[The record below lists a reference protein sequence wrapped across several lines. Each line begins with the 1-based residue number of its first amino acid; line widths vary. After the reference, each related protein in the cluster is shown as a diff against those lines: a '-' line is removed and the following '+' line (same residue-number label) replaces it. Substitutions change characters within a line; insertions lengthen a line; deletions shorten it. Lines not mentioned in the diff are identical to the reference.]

1 MVYPLVAAVAGWIME
16 RGRASFARSA
26 VAGLAGELV
35 LFAGGITWLAVL
47 THSFAQA
54 VRFGFYW
61 FIFAEVIKVM
71 SAAALANGWRRTHK
85 AGQ

>member
-1 MVYPLVAAVAGWIME
+1 ME
-16 RGRASFARSA
+16 RGRTSFARA
-26 VAGLAGELV
+26 AIAGLAGEVL

-71 SAAALANGWRRTHK
+71 SAAALANGWRRSRK
-85 AGQ
+85 AY